1 MKFFIYIYINVSIAL
16 IIRNTINTIK
26 VNSLMKFS
34 SESNIE
40 NKRDVT
46 VLESIIIRKE
56 TGVKTRMV
64 IL

>member
-1 MKFFIYIYINVSIAL
+1 
-16 IIRNTINTIK
+16 
-26 VNSLMKFS
+26 MKFS